1 MDGSQVILITGT
13 STGFGRLMSEALARN
28 GHTIFA
34 SMRNVAGRNAANY
47 AALSD
52 LAEREALSLQVIE
65 LDVTNDASVENAV
78 NEVIDRAGRIDV
90 LVNNAGVNG
99 LGLNET
105 FTVEQAQQMFD
116 VNFFGVV
123 RMNRAVLPHMRRQGS
138 GLLLYI
144 SSDLGRGVLQYEG
157 IYCAS
162 KFALEALAE
171 AYHYDLYKLGID
183 SVIIQPGSYPT
194 AMEGKMIPP
203 ADPSR
208 AVEYGP
214 VAEIIDKSA
223 AIFNDI
229 SSRPRLPNPQ
239 EVADAVVELV
249 EMPREKLPLRLPVGE
264 EFLVAPVNRA
274 AEQMQTAGLELFGLT
289 ELIKPSV

>member
-1 MDGSQVILITGT
+1 MDDSQVILITGT

-34 SMRNVAGRNAANY
+34 SMRNVAGRNAANR
-47 AALSD
+47 AQLSD
-52 LAEREALSLQVIE
+52 LAEREGLSIQVIE
-65 LDVTNDASVENAV
+65 LDVTDDASAENAV
-78 NEVIDRAGRIDV
+78 NKVIEQAGRIDV

-194 AMEGKMIPP
+194 AMEGNMIPP

-239 EVADAVVELV
+239 EVADAVMELV
-249 EMPREKLPLRLPVGE
+249 EMPRERLPLRLPVGE

-274 AEQMQTAGLELFGLT
+274 AEQMQAAGLELFGLT

>member
-65 LDVTNDASVENAV
+65 LDVTDDASVENAV

>member
-65 LDVTNDASVENAV
+65 LDVTDDASVENAV

-264 EFLVAPVNRA
+264 EFLVASGKPGGRA
-274 AEQMQTAGLELFGLT
+274 NADCRAGAVRT
-289 ELIKPSV
+289 H